1 MGEWHDRLALLS
13 RVDPASH
20 EAVFV
25 VEGLCH
31 CCQTAATELLAR
43 EATSKIPR
51 GSMVSLDILKAQARL
66 IAANSCM
73 YVHKVETGVLKAQ
86 APSTRSMLY
95 FGGTA
100 EKSTAAS
107 QTTEST
113 RQAAAMPATNGAA
126 PKKNAAD
133 SQAAVSRRTKSDTTK
148 RSNTSNASTKPS
160 SPRKERTTT
169 TGTTRTNATS
179 TTRAKARKVRHTA
192 TNACGGPQ
200 PIQQH
205 HPYATKAF
213 GFQP

>member
-51 GSMVSLDILKAQARL
+51 GSMVSLDILMVQARL

-95 FGGTA
+95 FGGDRRKKHRRFSDNRINTT
-100 EKSTAAS
+100 SSSNAS
-107 QTTEST
+107 NKRGNT
-113 RQAAAMPATNGAA
+113 RQ
-126 PKKNAAD
+126 KNAAD
-133 SQAAVSRRTKSDTTK
+133 SQAAVSRRTKS
-148 RSNTSNASTKPS
+148 
-160 SPRKERTTT
+160 
-169 TGTTRTNATS
+169 
-179 TTRAKARKVRHTA
+179 
-192 TNACGGPQ
+192 
-200 PIQQH
+200 IW
-205 HPYATKAF
+205 
-213 GFQP
+213 FQPNVFGKHVFMFGNSDKKVKD